1 MNVYFSLLRIRH
13 WLKNLILLVPFL
25 SSANLFNLDEVF
37 PLILCFFSFSII
49 ASSGYVFNDIFD
61 FPKDSRHPLKKNRPI
76 PSGRIS
82 IIMAKKIG
90 IILFFIGISLSLLIS
105 RDFFIICGVYLIL
118 SVLYS
123 SKLKK
128 IKFLDVFI
136 LSFFYV
142 LRIFAGSF
150 AINIYPSPWL
160 ISFAFIF
167 FLSLC
172 LFKRAIEYEIIS
184 NSGWSYNDYRPYEIM
199 YKNIF
204 RNAGIAMSIISI
216 ILLFLYLLIGLNPYL
231 YANPSYLYLSLPLFL
246 IWSVH
251 IWFYRYHH
259 IESDDLVKI
268 LLNDRLYLLI
278 YFLTLLVLLISL

>member
-1 MNVYFSLLRIRH
+1 MNIYLSLLRIRH

-25 SSANLFNLDEVF
+25 SSATLYNFDMVF

-61 FPKDSRHPLKKNRPI
+61 FPKDSRHPFKKTRPI
-76 PSGRIS
+76 ASGRIS

-90 IILFFIGISLSLLIS
+90 IILFFIGISLSLFIS
-105 RDFFIICGVYLIL
+105 RDFFIICSIYFIL

-123 SKLKK
+123 SKLKN
-128 IKFLDVFI
+128 IKFLDVLI
-136 LSFFYV
+136 LSFFYE

-150 AINIYPSPWL
+150 AINIYPSLWL

-167 FLSLC
+167 FLSLS
-172 LFKRAIEYEIIS
+172 LFKRAIEYKIIS
-184 NSGWSYNDYRPYEIM
+184 NARLSYNDYRPYEIM

-204 RNAGIAMSIISI
+204 RNAGITMSIISNL
-216 ILLFLYLLIGLNPYL
+216 LLFLYLLTGLSPSIYS
-231 YANPSYLYLSLPLFL
+231 NPSYLYLSLPLFL
-246 IWSVH
+246 IWSVY

-268 LLNDRLYLLI
+268 LLNDRLCLVI